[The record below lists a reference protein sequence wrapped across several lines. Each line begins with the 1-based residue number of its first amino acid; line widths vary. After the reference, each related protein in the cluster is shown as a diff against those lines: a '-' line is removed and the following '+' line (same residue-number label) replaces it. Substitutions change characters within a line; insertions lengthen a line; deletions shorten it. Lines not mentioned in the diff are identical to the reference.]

1 MGYLLICPV
10 LAFVTTIIAIK
21 GTMIAAER
29 ANVYDRPGPLKTHAK
44 PISRLGG
51 AGIMA
56 GLLVALSPW
65 LLAYGRSFMSALL
78 LLSAIW
84 ALGLA
89 DDLWGLSSI
98 FRLCIQVSV
107 GAGLWLAG
115 WRLEFTSFRLVD
127 LLVTAFLFAFFVNSM
142 NLLDGMDGLATGTAA
157 IASLG
162 FVLFSPKNSSAEVL
176 AACLLG
182 ACLGALIYNL
192 PPARTFIG
200 DSGSTL
206 LGALLFFLTLGLS
219 HSTASA
225 HRSQL
230 GFLLLAVPLADSL
243 FAIIRRTRS
252 GASPFAGDRFHYYD
266 ILRARGLS
274 VPAVLCVSYGL
285 GAAMLLLALLCVR
298 GLLKITETGVVVVL
312 LLVSAGFLIGSFS
325 TPRVKSSSRAPVPAW
340 SENPSGEL

>member
-1 MGYLLICPV
+1 MGYLLIGPA
-10 LAFVTTIIAIK
+10 LAFVTTIIATK

-29 ANVYDRPGPLKTHAK
+29 ANLYDRPGPLKIHAK

-78 LLSAIW
+78 LLTAIW

-98 FRLCIQVSV
+98 FRLCIQLSV
-107 GAGLWLAG
+107 GAGLWMAG
-115 WRLEFTSFRLVD
+115 WRLQFSGFRPAD
-127 LLVTAFLFAFFVNSM
+127 LLLTAFLFAFFVNSM

-162 FVLFSPKNSSAEVL
+162 FVLFSPRNSSAEIL

-219 HSTASA
+219 HSNSTA
-225 HRSQL
+225 HRPEL
-230 GFLLLAVPLADSL
+230 GFLLLAVPLADAV
-243 FAIIRRTRS
+243 FAVIRRTRR
-252 GASPFAGDRFHYYD
+252 GASPFVGDRLHYYD

-285 GAAMLLLALLCVR
+285 GVAMLLLGLLCVR
-298 GLLKITETGVVVVL
+298 GLLKTTETGGVVLL
-312 LLVSAGFLIGSFS
+312 LLVSAGLLIGSFS
-325 TPRVKSSSRAPVPAW
+325 TSRVESSSRTSVAAL
-340 SENPSGEL
+340 SENPTAEL